1 MREKLSASMLS
12 YLKEAL
18 KKESYTVDLEQ
29 CNTKAADCNI
39 KKETR
44 KITPLPHHPTTH
56 PHTLSLS
63 GIKWQVFSSPIND
76 KCVSLLPNG

>member
-44 KITPLPHHPTTH
+44 KITPSPTTP
-56 PHTLSLS
+56 PHTPTLFLSLE
-63 GIKWQVFSSPIND
+63 
-76 KCVSLLPNG
+76 